1 MNKITQRRIVVDR
14 IIQRVDQAYLDKLAA
29 EGVHFEK
36 QVVQVRNAAL
46 EFTVVVA
53 EGRGDEGIRFF
64 ADHFVT
70 AQFPGQPSV
79 FRTDCSY
86 RVIKASPHVVGF
98 NDEYFVSPDDIC
110 FDLASPGVVQLSE
123 APLVEVVDY
132 ERLLKDLLAGVS
144 VDKSNSK
151 LSLYHMLE
159 RALNTIRFVIARDK
173 KGEIISSSNRSVVE
187 YLDLVVRMLETRDYI
202 GVSVE
207 DMLEKQASNAG

>member
-1 MNKITQRRIVVDR
+1 
-14 IIQRVDQAYLDKLAA
+14 
-29 EGVHFEK
+29 
-36 QVVQVRNAAL
+36 
-46 EFTVVVA
+46 
-53 EGRGDEGIRFF
+53 
-64 ADHFVT
+64 
-70 AQFPGQPSV
+70 
-79 FRTDCSY
+79 
-86 RVIKASPHVVGF
+86 VIKASPHVVGF